1 MRLER
6 AVYCAAHAG
15 FPVEA
20 PLGGGAAVA
29 RLLEQ
34 EWRRTRPFD
43 LEMLTPVVLG
53 AGAPT
58 GFDLAEFDE
67 KRYAAFCREFS
78 AAATRRILQH
88 DPRSTA
94 VLVNDISEAPDF
106 AALARAGFRITT
118 IYHVDVVAYI
128 ARIYLRGIAGP
139 RGLVSLW
146 RGLERTGAARLAPL
160 ILRLIFQRQAESVR
174 HSAAIVVPSSGM
186 KRTLL
191 GCWPEAREERIH
203 VLPWGAPPAEGGGDA
218 EELRREFGVEPG
230 EKVLLAL
237 SRISPEKGQDV
248 LLESLLE
255 WERVRGGSIPRVR
268 LFICGAPAYMQG
280 RAHMARLERLASRL
294 RRIRVEFPGH
304 VTGARKQAFFRMA
317 DLYVFPS
324 RHESYGLTLMEA
336 LAAGLPA
343 VAVES
348 DGTRDIL
355 RPEFGVLA
363 PRGDVRGA
371 LWRAVEALLAD
382 EPRRRLM
389 GEAARRFAAERP
401 FAGAARRLAE
411 IVAGGESQANP
422 SRRW

>member
-1 MRLER
+1 VRLER

-15 FPVEA
+15 FPAEA

-34 EWRRTRPFD
+34 EWRRTGRSE
-43 LEMLTPVVLG
+43 LEMITPAVLG

-67 KRYAAFCREFS
+67 RRYAAFCRDFS
-78 AAATRRILQH
+78 AAATRRILEH
-88 DPRSTA
+88 DPRTTA

-106 AALARAGFRITT
+106 AALERAGFRIVT

-139 RGLVSLW
+139 RTLVSLW

-191 GCWPEAREERIH
+191 ECWPEAREERIH
-203 VLPWGAPPAEGGGDA
+203 VLPWGAPPQDAAADDGDA
-218 EELRREFGVEPG
+218 EALRREFGVEKG
-230 EKVLLAL
+230 ERILLAL
-237 SRISPEKGQDV
+237 SRISPEKGQDL

-255 WERVRGGSIPRVR
+255 WERARGAGVPAVR

-280 RAHMARLERLASRL
+280 RAHMARLQKLAARL
-294 RRIRVEFPGH
+294 RRIRADFPGH
-304 VTGARKQAFFRMA
+304 ATGARKQAFFRMA
-317 DLYVFPS
+317 DVYVFAS

-336 LAAGLPA
+336 LAAGLPV

-348 DGTRDIL
+348 DGTRDIV
-355 RPEFGVLA
+355 RPEFGVLV
-363 PRGDVRGA
+363 PRRDARGE

-382 EPRRRLM
+382 EPRRKAM

-401 FAGAARRLAE
+401 FAEAAQRLAE
-411 IVAGGESQANP
+411 IVEGGSQQRD
-422 SRRW
+422 S

>member
-1 MRLER
+1 MKLER

-34 EWRRTRPFD
+34 EWRRRQPFD
-43 LEMLTPVVLG
+43 LEMLTPAVLG

-78 AAATRRILQH
+78 AAATRRILEH
-88 DPRSTA
+88 DPRTTA

-203 VLPWGAPPAEGGGDA
+203 VLPWGAPPRDADADDGDA
-218 EELRREFGVEPG
+218 EALRREFGAGKE
-230 EKVLLAL
+230 ERILLAL

-255 WERVRGGSIPRVR
+255 WERARGGSIPPVR
-268 LFICGAPAYMQG
+268 LFICGAPAYMRGQ
-280 RAHMARLERLASRL
+280 AHMEKLQRLASRL

-304 VTGARKQAFFRMA
+304 VTGGRKQAFFRMA

-363 PRGDVRGA
+363 PRGDVRRG

-382 EPRRRLM
+382 DPRRKAM

-401 FAGAARRLAE
+401 FAVAAERLAE
-411 IVAGGESQANP
+411 IVAGGQGAA
-422 SRRW
+422 

>member
-1 MRLER
+1 MKLER

-34 EWRRTRPFD
+34 EWRRRQPFD
-43 LEMLTPVVLG
+43 LEMLTPAVLG

-58 GFDLAEFDE
+58 GFDLVEFDE

-78 AAATRRILQH
+78 AAATRRILEH
-88 DPRSTA
+88 DPRTTA

-106 AALARAGFRITT
+106 AALARAGFQITT

-174 HSAAIVVPSSGM
+174 HSAAIAVPSSGM

-191 GCWPEAREERIH
+191 ECWPEAREERIH
-203 VLPWGAPPAEGGGDA
+203 VLPWGAPPRDADAEDGDA
-218 EELRREFGVEPG
+218 EALRREFGAGKE
-230 EKVLLAL
+230 ERILLAL

-248 LLESLLE
+248 LLESLLD
-255 WERVRGGSIPRVR
+255 WERERGSPIPSVR
-268 LFICGAPAYMQG
+268 LFLCGAPAYMQG

-355 RPEFGVLA
+355 RPEFGVLV
-363 PRGDVRGA
+363 PRRDDRGG

-382 EPRRRLM
+382 EPRRKAM

-401 FAGAARRLAE
+401 FAEAAQRLAE
-411 IVAGGESQANP
+411 IVAGGE
-422 SRRW
+422 